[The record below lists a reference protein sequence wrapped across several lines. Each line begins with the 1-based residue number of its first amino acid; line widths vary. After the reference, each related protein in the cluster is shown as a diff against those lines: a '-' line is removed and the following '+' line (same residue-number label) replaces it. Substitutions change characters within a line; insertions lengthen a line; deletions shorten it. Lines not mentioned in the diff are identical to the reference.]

1 MRSYPAGS
9 QPLPLVVLLITM
21 VTMGGTANG
30 LNATLGLITTI
41 ADFLV
46 AAENQQPL
54 IQMAID
60 VVNSQQVV
68 PGLNFTVVFRDD
80 HGE

>member
-1 MRSYPAGS
+1 
-9 QPLPLVVLLITM
+9 M
-21 VTMGGTANG
+21 VTMGGTAHG
-30 LNATLGLITTI
+30 MNATLGLITTI